1 MNAHSVFW
9 VTTTATNVGD
19 FMNGGD
25 IIGAVLAAQGVKQ
38 VFTLC
43 GGHISPI
50 LVGAKQRGIRI
61 IDVRSEANAVFAA
74 DAIGRVT
81 STPGVAAVTAG
92 PGVTNTITALQNAL
106 MAQSPLVLFGG
117 ATPTVLAG
125 RGALQ
130 DIDQMAIIKTVTKW
144 SVKVRRLSQLGPA
157 VERAFQM
164 AQEGVPGPVFVE
176 CPVDLLYD
184 EALVRSWYEKES
196 KGRSLGA
203 RALSAYLSF
212 HLGRQF
218 NQASPPPVAERYA
231 PPIPAPSNRQV
242 ERCAKLLAN
251 AERPVL
257 VLGSQ
262 TVVAPQTADA
272 TADAIRSLGIPT
284 FLGGMCRGLLGQ
296 DSPIQYRHKRSTA
309 LRAADLVI
317 VAGFPFD
324 FRLGYGKSINSSANV
339 VAINRCPKA
348 LTQNRKP
355 TLAVQADAGAFLR
368 LLSTTVQT
376 KDYADWHA
384 TIATTE
390 EKRSTEIKHF
400 AAQETAPINP
410 LDLLQRLEALLPD
423 RSTLVVDGGDF
434 VGTASY
440 ILSPREPLSWLDP
453 GVFGTLGVG
462 GGFAIGAALARPNAE
477 TWLIYGDGS
486 SAYSLAEF
494 DTMARHDLPVIA
506 LIGTDGSWAQIAREQ
521 VEVLG
526 DAVGTELVK
535 NDYHTVGE
543 GYGAVGLLLNDPA
556 KIDMTIKA
564 AQKFA
569 AAGRPVVINAHIG
582 PTDFRKGSISM

>member
-9 VTTTATNVGD
+9 VTTTTTNVGD

-25 IIGAVLAAQGVKQ
+25 IIGSVLAAQGVKH

-196 KGRSLGA
+196 KGSTLGA
-203 RALSAYLSF
+203 RALSTYLSF

-218 NQASPPPVAERYA
+218 NQPSPPPVAERYA

-242 ERCAKLLAN
+242 ERCAKLIAN

-262 TVVAPQTADA
+262 TVVAPQTAIA
-272 TADAIRSLGIPT
+272 TADAVSSLGIPT
-284 FLGGMCRGLLGQ
+284 FLGGMCRGLLGN

-324 FRLGYGKSINSSANV
+324 FRLGYGKSINSSATV

-348 LTQNRKP
+348 LKQNRKP

-368 LLSTTVQT
+368 LLATTVKT

-390 EKRSTEIKHF
+390 EKRSAEIKHF
-400 AAQETAPINP
+400 ADQETAPINP
-410 LDLLQRLEALLPD
+410 LALLQRLEALLPAS
-423 RSTLVVDGGDF
+423 STLVVDGGDF

-462 GGFAIGAALARPNAE
+462 GGFAIGAALARPTAE

-521 VEVLG
+521 IEVLG

-543 GYGAVGLLLNDPA
+543 GYGAVGLLLNDPD